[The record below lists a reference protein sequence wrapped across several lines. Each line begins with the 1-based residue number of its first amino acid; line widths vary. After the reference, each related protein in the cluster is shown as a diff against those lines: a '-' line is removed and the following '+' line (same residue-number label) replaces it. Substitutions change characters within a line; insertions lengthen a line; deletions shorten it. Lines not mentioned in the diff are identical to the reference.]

1 MNNFIL
7 IAIAILAGVAARK
20 FKKLP
25 ENSYVAVN
33 FWVIYIALP
42 AIALKYIPQIEWS
55 KELVIP
61 FVMPLVVFGLS
72 FIFIEIISRF
82 IQLNQATKAVLI
94 LLSGFGNTSFLG
106 FPLTEAYYGKDG
118 LEIAIL
124 CDQSCFLIVSTLG
137 VITAVKASAKGK
149 FQISSIVKKVF
160 SFPPFLAF
168 IAAFV
173 LPQFL
178 NLSPLDPLLEALGA
192 TLVPMA
198 LFSVGLQLQ
207 LKEWKSDV
215 KLLSLSLIYKLVL
228 APLVIFS
235 ILYLM
240 NINSLT
246 GKVAV
251 FEASMSPMVT
261 PAIIATQYGLNPKLA
276 NLILS
281 VGIIIGFFSTYIW
294 SEIIQLL

>member
-7 IAIAILAGVAARK
+7 IGLAILAGVAAQK
-20 FKKLP
+20 FKRLP

-42 AIALKYIPQIEWS
+42 AIALKYIPQIEWNT
-55 KELVIP
+55 ELVIP
-61 FVMPLVVFGLS
+61 FLMPLVVFGFS
-72 FIFIEIISRF
+72 FMFVEIISRF
-82 IQLNQATKAVLI
+82 IQFNAATKAVLI

-137 VITAVKASAKGK
+137 VITAVKASAKDK
-149 FQISSIVKKVF
+149 FHNLAMIKKVF

-178 NLSPLDPLLEALGA
+178 DLSPIDSLLEALSV

-215 KLLSLSLIYKLVL
+215 KLLSLSLMYKLVL

-235 ILYLM
+235 ILYLL
-240 NINSLT
+240 NINSLI
-246 GKVAV
+246 GKVTV

-261 PAIIATQYGLNPKLA
+261 PTIIATQYGLNPKLA

-281 VGIIIGFFSTYIW
+281 IGIVLGFFSTFIW
-294 SEIIQLL
+294 SEVIQFL

>member
-7 IAIAILAGVAARK
+7 IALAILSGVAARK
-20 FKKLP
+20 YKKLP

-33 FWVIYIALP
+33 FWVIYVALP
-42 AIALKYIPQIEWS
+42 AIALTYIPKITWS
-55 KELVIP
+55 TELILP
-61 FVMPLVVFGLS
+61 FLMPLLVFGLS
-72 FIFIEIISRF
+72 FLFIEIIARF
-82 IQLNQATKAVLI
+82 IQLNTATKAVLI

-106 FPLTEAYYGKDG
+106 FPLTEAYYGNDG

-124 CDQSCFLIVSTLG
+124 CDQACFLVVSTLG
-137 VITAVKASAKGK
+137 VITAAKASSQGK
-149 FQISSIVKKVF
+149 FHFSSLLKKVF

-168 IAAFV
+168 IIAV
-173 LPQFL
+173 IVPQFL
-178 NLSPLDPLLEALGA
+178 DLSPLDSLLESLGA

-207 LKEWKSDV
+207 LKAWKSDF
-215 KLLSLSLIYKLVL
+215 KLLTLSLIYKLIL

-235 ILYLM
+235 IIFLL
-240 NINSLT
+240 NIDSLT
-246 GKVAV
+246 GKVTV

-281 VGIIIGFFSTYIW
+281 VGIIISFFSTFIW
-294 SEIIQLL
+294 SFIIKFL

>member
-20 FKKLP
+20 FRKLP

-42 AIALKYIPQIEWS
+42 AIALKYIPLINWS
-55 KELVIP
+55 TELIIP
-61 FVMPLVVFGLS
+61 FVMPLFIFGLS
-72 FIFIEIISRF
+72 FLFIEIVSRF
-82 IQLNQATKAVLI
+82 ITLSQATKAVLI
-94 LLSGFGNTSFLG
+94 LLSGLGNTSFLG
-106 FPLTEAYYGKDG
+106 FPLTEAYYGKEG

-124 CDQSCFLIVSTLG
+124 CDQSSFLIVSTLG
-137 VITAVKASAKGK
+137 VIIAAKASNKGD
-149 FQISSIVKKVF
+149 FNFSTIAKKVI

-168 IAAFV
+168 IAAFT
-173 LPQFL
+173 LPQL
-178 NLSPLDPLLEALGA
+178 VDLSPLNPLLDILGA

-215 KLLSLSLIYKLVL
+215 RVVSLSLIFKLII
-228 APLVIFS
+228 APLSIFL
-235 ILYLM
+235 ILFAF
-240 NINSLT
+240 NISSLT
-246 GKVAV
+246 AKVSV

-261 PAIIATQYGLNPKLA
+261 PTIIAAQYGLNPKLA
-276 NLILS
+276 SLILGI
-281 VGIIIGFFSTYIW
+281 GIILGFFSTFIW
-294 SEIIQLL
+294 SEIIQYL